1 MADYLSFTL
10 VGVTSSGIIMRKNFA
25 PYFAGA
31 TFGLV
36 LAGVLNDTLFRK
48 SHYLVV
54 VITNLISLIWNF
66 SLIFVPHHEQNY
78 VEWSMAIF
86 GINN

>member
-10 VGVTSSGIIMRKNFA
+10 VGVTSTGILERRNFA

-31 TFGLV
+31 TCGLI

-54 VITNLISLIWNF
+54 VMTNLMSLIWNF
-66 SLIFVPHHEQNY
+66 SLIFIPHHE
-78 VEWSMAIF
+78 
-86 GINN
+86 